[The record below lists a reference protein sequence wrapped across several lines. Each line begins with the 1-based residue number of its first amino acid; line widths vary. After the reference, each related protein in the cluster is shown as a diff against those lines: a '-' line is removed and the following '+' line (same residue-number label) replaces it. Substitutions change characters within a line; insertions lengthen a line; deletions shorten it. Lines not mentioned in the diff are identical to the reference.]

1 MDVRKSTVENILVNF
16 FKDKKI
22 LITGVTGFKGSW
34 LALWLHYMGAKVYGI
49 GFNPN
54 INKNLFY
61 KLKLE
66 TKIKLAHIDV
76 RNLVKLDQ
84 FIKKNRPSIIFHMA
98 AQPLILES
106 YKRPALTFEINSF
119 GTLNMLEIIKKNSFV
134 KSVVFVT
141 SDKCYE
147 SNFSKKGFKENDK
160 LGGEDPYS
168 GSKSTAE
175 IMVNVYYKSF
185 LASKNIG
192 VASARAGNVIGG
204 GDWSKNRLIPDSIR
218 SFLKKK
224 PIILRYPNFNRPWQH
239 VLDPL
244 AGYVMASNYVLN
256 GNGADAFNFAP
267 DGESLSVKAVAE
279 IAQKTW
285 GEDSKLEVIPSN
297 ASLEA
302 ATLQLDS
309 NLAKKVL
316 GWRPSWSQEEAV
328 ESTVGWWKKVL
339 KEETSPIDA
348 CDSDLTEYFSRTNR

>member
-1 MDVRKSTVENILVNF
+1 MESELNSF
-16 FKDKKI
+16 FKNKRI

-34 LALWLHYMGAKVYGI
+34 LALWLHYMGAKVFGV

-66 TKIKLAHIDV
+66 KKIKLVHIDV
-76 RNLVKLDQ
+76 RNFNKLNQ
-84 FIKKNRPSIIFHMA
+84 FIKKSRPSIIFHMA

-134 KSVVFVT
+134 KSAVFVT

-239 VLDPL
+239 VLEPL
-244 AGYVMASNYVLN
+244 CGYLILAKKLY
-256 GNGADAFNFAP
+256 GNPRKYSGPWNF
-267 DGESLSVKAVAE
+267 GTERNTLTSV
-279 IAQKTW
+279 
-285 GEDSKLEVIPSN
+285 LEVIKRVINLWGSGRVLIKKSKFYEQKN
-297 ASLEA
+297 
-302 ATLQLDS
+302 LQLNIS
-309 NLAKKVL
+309 KAKKKLKWYPKYSVF
-316 GWRPSWSQEEAV
+316 EAINI
-328 ESTVGWWKKVL
+328 TVDWYKAVIIKKKSPLDITLNQIKNYMAFL
-339 KEETSPIDA
+339 K
-348 CDSDLTEYFSRTNR
+348 